1 MTNNLSGLLPME
13 FNVVVE
19 MDPVEEKTAGGII
32 ILDTKKDR
40 DKLAADEGTLIA
52 VSPLAFTYENW
63 PADSRKPRP
72 GDRVLFAQYS
82 GRLWQPQGENG
93 PSYRILK
100 DQEIVAIIEKRAELA
115 AAA

>member
-1 MTNNLSGLLPME
+1 MTNTSGLIPVE

-19 MDPVEEKTAGGII
+19 MDRVESKTAGGII
-32 ILDTKKDR
+32 ILDQKKDR

-63 PADSRKPRP
+63 PADARKPQV

-82 GRLWQPQGENG
+82 GRLWQPQGEDG
-93 PSYRILK
+93 PNYRILK
-100 DQEIVAIIEKRAELA
+100 DQEIVAVIEKRAELA